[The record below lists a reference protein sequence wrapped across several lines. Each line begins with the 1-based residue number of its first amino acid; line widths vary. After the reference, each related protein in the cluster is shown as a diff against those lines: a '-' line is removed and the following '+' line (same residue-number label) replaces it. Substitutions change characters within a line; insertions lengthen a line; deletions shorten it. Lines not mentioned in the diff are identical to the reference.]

1 MMNTML
7 KVFKE
12 SVDFYMER
20 TGWSSED
27 VIDTYY
33 DDIMET
39 VINDA
44 GLEYDDFRIRLFEK
58 TIQTEIKK

>member
-7 KVFKE
+7 EVFKE

-20 TGWSSED
+20 TGWSLED

-39 VINDA
+39 VLNDV
-44 GLEYDDFRIRLFEK
+44 GLGHDDFTVQLFEK
-58 TIQTEIKK
+58 TIQSYG